1 MLIINILLIILFF
14 IILFYDLNLVEG
26 QSIGGESY
34 DYGKIYSFYSLLTD
48 LNTIISKI
56 SISKYLG
63 FDLHNAMKSHNSLCY
78 DVDEPISDE
87 FKYKNMHVVQTLA
100 QNKKT
105 ILKNAKKSII
115 NTENTI
121 NSFLSPFKLEIKGGY
136 DTSNTSNTD
145 EQILDN
151 DDESNICSL
160 VDTIYSNNGV
170 SGSLVKSI
178 TDEYG
183 NCFTHE
189 EDGKNKFNELCE
201 QSCYLQEDKL
211 EVCNE
216 TSIDNLK
223 NCEDYLKIVNHHRE
237 FIHIKKDNGLYYNCV
252 PNTTQPDY
260 HYEEK
265 ACIPKNNMCK
275 SKFINPV
282 TEGGD
287 CNTFDTTNMVGKCE
301 DHYMFDSGY
310 YYNCQKDNTNH
321 KDGAHACT
329 KNLKIHYNKPCI
341 DTSKIDIMD
350 YEYCNFQYT

>member
-26 QSIGGESY
+26 QFSDDDGLEDIEMY
-34 DYGKIYSFYSLLTD
+34 NYSNLSTD
-48 LNTIISKI
+48 LNTIISEI

-63 FDLHNAMKSHNSLCY
+63 FDLKKVMKNYTSLCEDNVKLIDDDDIIESY
-78 DVDEPISDE
+78 NKEH
-87 FKYKNMHVVQTLA
+87 KKKKNNNGSMNMVNIENNLNNILGKFNIQIENGHESTVKKDINNS
-100 QNKKT
+100 NKFIPT
-105 ILKNAKKSII
+105 V
-115 NTENTI
+115 
-121 NSFLSPFKLEIKGGY
+121 
-136 DTSNTSNTD
+136 
-145 EQILDN
+145 
-151 DDESNICSL
+151 CSL
-160 VDTIYSNNGV
+160 VDTIYDENNNL
-170 SGSLVKSI
+170 SDSLVKSI

-189 EDGKNKFNELCE
+189 EGGKNKFNELCE
-201 QSCYLQEDKL
+201 QSCHLQEDKL

-223 NCEDYLKIVNHHRE
+223 NCEDYLKIKNHHRE

-282 TEGGD
+282 EGAV

-301 DHYMFDSGY
+301 DHYMFDSGH